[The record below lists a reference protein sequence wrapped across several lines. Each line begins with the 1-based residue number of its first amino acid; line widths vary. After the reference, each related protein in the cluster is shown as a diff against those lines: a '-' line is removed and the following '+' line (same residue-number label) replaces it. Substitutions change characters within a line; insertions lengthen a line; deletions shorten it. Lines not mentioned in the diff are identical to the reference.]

1 VDQAFKNKFQS
12 ISPANAGR
20 LTSSIGFSTSYNEK
34 KIICIPSRTSKVISE
49 YLINQVPYR
58 DCDLILYP
66 KKKDVNTFRFSKEE
80 SPMVFKNLIVYTTE
94 HMEKQ
99 IEFENEFFVTEITNY
114 PSEEIVD
121 DSRYDLFCGEKNLIS
136 TRHFI
141 NESPD
146 KFYIEYTKDWTPN
159 SWEH

>member
-1 VDQAFKNKFQS
+1 
-12 ISPANAGR
+12 
-20 LTSSIGFSTSYNEK
+20 
-34 KIICIPSRTSKVISE
+34 
-49 YLINQVPYR
+49 
-58 DCDLILYP
+58 
-66 KKKDVNTFRFSKEE
+66 
-80 SPMVFKNLIVYTTE
+80 MVFKNLIVYTTE

-136 TRHFI
+136 TRYFI

-159 SWEH
+159 SWEY